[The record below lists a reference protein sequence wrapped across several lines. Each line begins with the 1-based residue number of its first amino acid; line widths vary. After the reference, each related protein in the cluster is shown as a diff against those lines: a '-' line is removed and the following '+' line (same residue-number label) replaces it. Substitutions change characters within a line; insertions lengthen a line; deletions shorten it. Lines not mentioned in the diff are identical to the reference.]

1 MRKDSISVPPHLHR
15 LRGAISEVV
24 DSCCRLRLSDVF
36 QFGSADGRG
45 SPKRPRRACVD
56 WSGHRPGGN
65 PEVIAKP
72 PAKENNPV
80 QAHFILARLL

>member
-1 MRKDSISVPPHLHR
+1 MGNPEVIS
-15 LRGAISEVV
+15 
-24 DSCCRLRLSDVF
+24 
-36 QFGSADGRG
+36 SAVWV
-45 SPKRPRRACVD
+45 STERACVD
-56 WSGHRPGGN
+56 WSGHLLGGN